1 MKNEICW
8 KSPIKIPHFA
18 SLTNSKEL
26 VIWNINREKSRTN
39 TSKTIYFHCNM
50 KGNLQ
55 YNNNLWTLAKLT
67 RTLGCWTRTKS
78 IAKAPIW
85 GYFNKVRMDL
95 GYLRAWTV
103 GTQENNFKIG
113 EGRRK
118 WEKKMD
124 IGSIEVRG
132 GDWRATVAYQL
143 FVDIISLQ
151 DHAATNL
158 VPI

>member
-1 MKNEICW
+1 
-8 KSPIKIPHFA
+8 
-18 SLTNSKEL
+18 
-26 VIWNINREKSRTN
+26 
-39 TSKTIYFHCNM
+39 
-50 KGNLQ
+50 
-55 YNNNLWTLAKLT
+55 
-67 RTLGCWTRTKS
+67 
-78 IAKAPIW
+78 
-85 GYFNKVRMDL
+85 MDL